1 MDRKKAI
8 EKLWR
13 MGNLDWMLKPNQTKI
28 KEAILT
34 DSNKV
39 SVVVCARRSGKSFL
53 LLTMAI
59 EECIRKPNTIV
70 KFLFPHQKD
79 AKTNIRPLMRDIIDQ
94 IEDPDAACPND
105 VKPVWKE
112 QDKMYEFPNGSV
124 IQMAG
129 SDGGAVESI
138 RGGKSS
144 LCIVDEAGF
153 VSDLTYAV
161 RSVLSPTVKTT
172 RGRII
177 MASTPSKHANH
188 EFVTNYMLP
197 YLAEGRTKIFTIY
210 DNPNFDEEMVKE
222 TISEYPGGV
231 DNLDFKREYLCQIPN
246 ITEKSILPSL
256 SEDAINDMVQEVERP
271 KFFDSYV
278 SMDLGF
284 KDLTVVLFGYYD
296 YLNARTVIEDEIVLE
311 KMNTQTLADSIK
323 AKEESLWVDE
333 IDGSPK
339 DPYMRVSDNNLIV
352 INDLWKL
359 HNIYFIPT
367 KKDKRDAAINALD
380 IDIANRSIVINPRC
394 KTLLYHMRFAEWNT
408 TLTDFKRLKDSPSGE
423 IKGGHADGLAAL
435 VYFHRNVQKQ
445 KNPYPLGYNLPTGEN
460 VFYSRG
466 QKERESS
473 NVVQFNKFFSKA
485 LKKAK

>member
-1 MDRKKAI
+1 MDRRKAI

-13 MGNLDWMLKPNQTKI
+13 IGNLDWMLKANQVKI
-28 KEAILT
+28 KEAILN
-34 DSNKV
+34 DANKI

-79 AKTNIRPLMRDIIDQ
+79 AKTNIRPLMRDILDNPD
-94 IEDPDAACPND
+94 DPEIACPID
-105 VKPVWKE
+105 IRPVWKE
-112 QDKMYEFPNGSV
+112 QDKMFEFPNGSV

-138 RGGKSS
+138 RGGKAS
-144 LCIVDEAGF
+144 LCIIDEAGF

-210 DNPNFDEEMVKE
+210 DNPNFDEQLIKE
-222 TISEYPGGV
+222 TISEYPDGEK
-231 DNLDFKREYLCQIPN
+231 NPDFRREYLCQIPN

-256 SEDAINDMVQEVERP
+256 NEDAIEAIVQDVPRP
-271 KFFDSYV
+271 KFYDSYV

-296 YLNARTVIEDEIVLE
+296 YLNARLVVEDELVIE
-311 KMNTQTLADSIK
+311 KMNTQILAESIEK
-323 AKEESLWVDE
+323 KEKELWVDD

-339 DPYMRVSDNNLIV
+339 EPYLRVSDTNLIV

-359 HNIYFIPT
+359 HGIHFTPT
-367 KKDKRDAAINALD
+367 KKDKRDSAINSLD
-380 IDIANRSIVINPRC
+380 IAIANRSIVIHPRC
-394 KTLLYHMRFAEWNT
+394 KTLLYHMRFAEWNNT
-408 TLTDFKRLKDSPSGE
+408 GTDFKRLKDSPSGE
-423 IKGGHADGLAAL
+423 IKGGHADALASL
-435 VYFHRNVQKQ
+435 IYMHRNIVKS
-445 KNPYPLGYNLPTGEN
+445 KNPYPIGYNLSTDGDLFISPHRQSEN
-460 VFYSRG
+460 SA
-466 QKERESS
+466 
-473 NVVQFNKFFSKA
+473 NVLSMNKIFSKA
-485 LKKAK
+485 LKRAK

>member
-1 MDRKKAI
+1 MNRRSAI

-13 MGNLDWMLKPNQTKI
+13 MGNLDWMLKPNQAKI
-28 KEAILT
+28 KETIET
-34 DSNKV
+34 DRNKI
-39 SVVVCARRSGKSFL
+39 SVVVCARRSGKSYL
-53 LLTMAI
+53 LLALAI
-59 EECIRKPNTIV
+59 EQCIKHPNSVV

-79 AKTNIRPLMRDIIDQ
+79 AKINIRPIMRDILDQ
-94 IEDPDAACPND
+94 PEDPELACPSD
-105 VKPVWKE
+105 IKPTWKE
-112 QDKMYEFPNGSV
+112 QDKMFEFPNGSV

-129 SDGGAVESI
+129 SDNGAVEGI
-138 RGGKSS
+138 RGGKAN
-144 LCIVDEAGF
+144 LCIIDEAGF

-210 DNPNFDEEMVKE
+210 DNPNFDEEMIRE
-222 TISEYPGGV
+222 TLSEYPGGV
-231 DNLDFKREYLCQIPN
+231 DNVDFRREYLCQIPN

-256 SEDAINDMVQEVERP
+256 TEDAIIDMIQEVPRP
-271 KFFDSYV
+271 QFFDSYV

-296 YLNARTVIEDEIVLE
+296 YINARTVIEDEIVLE
-311 KMNTQTLADSIK
+311 KMNTQTLAESVVK
-323 AKEESLWVDE
+323 KESELWIDP

-339 DPYMRVSDNNLIV
+339 APYIRVSDNNLIV

-359 HNIYFIPT
+359 HGIFFQPT

-380 IDIANRSIVINPRC
+380 IDIANRSIVIHPRC
-394 KTLLYHMRFAEWNT
+394 KTLLYHMRFAEWNST
-408 TLTDFKRLKDSPSGE
+408 FTDFKRLKDSPSGDV
-423 IKGGHADGLAAL
+423 KGGHADGLAAL
-435 VYFHRNVQKQ
+435 VYFHRNIQKT
-445 KNPYPLGYNLPTGEN
+445 KNPYPIGYNIPTEGNIFVSPHRIEN
-460 VFYSRG
+460 SN
-466 QKERESS
+466 S
-473 NVVQFNKFFSKA
+473 NVISMNKLFSKA
-485 LKKAK
+485 LKIAK